1 MAVILPIVS
10 EFVGDG
16 IAKARKEFAQL
27 ETTGAKAQYALKK
40 AAVPA
45 AAALAGLAA
54 GLADATKGAIE
65 DAAAQDKLANQIRR
79 STGETDDAIASVEEW
94 ISAQGSLRAYSDS
107 QLRPALGKLITA
119 TGELEDSQ
127 SLAALAM
134 DIATATGKPLESVT
148 TSLTK
153 AYGGNVMALAKL
165 DPALRDMIKE
175 GMSADEAFSS
185 LAQTFGGAASEAANT
200 AEGSFKRMS
209 IALDETKEGIGAAL
223 LPVVQAVLPYL
234 TRFAEWAQKNPQM
247 FTMIAAAIGAV
258 AAAIVAVNIAMAI
271 NPFTLIAAGVALLGV
286 ALVAAYKRFEGFR
299 DVVQTVIG
307 GVVAYFKV
315 LANAWRTT
323 INLIIRGIN
332 LVKPGK
338 DIPQIPDLFSGGPES
353 AAGAFNL
360 PRMARGG
367 VVAGPTLALIGE
379 QGPEAVVPLSQM
391 GGMGGVTINVNGG
404 DPQAVVDA
412 LRRFYRQNG
421 PIPVGV
427 AY

>member
-1 MAVILPIVS
+1 MAISIPIVS

-27 ETTGAKAQYALKK
+27 ETTGQKAQFALKK

-45 AAALAGLAA
+45 TAALAGLAA
-54 GLADATKGAIE
+54 ALGDATKGAIE
-65 DAAAQDKLANQIRR
+65 DAAAQDKLAGQIRR
-79 STGETDDAIASVEEW
+79 STGETDDAIASVENW
-94 ISAQGSLRAYSDS
+94 ISAQGNLRAMSDS
-107 QLRPALGKLITA
+107 ELRPAIGKLVTA
-119 TGELEDSQ
+119 TGELEAAQD
-127 SLAALAM
+127 LAVLAM
-134 DIATATGKPLESVT
+134 DIAAATGKPLEAVT

-165 DPALRDMIKE
+165 DPALRDLIKE
-175 GMSADEAFSS
+175 GMSADQAFSM
-185 LAQTFGGAASEAANT
+185 LGDTFGGAATDAANT

-223 LPVVQAVLPYL
+223 LPAVEAVLPYL
-234 TRFAEWAQKNPQM
+234 LKFANWAQANPSV
-247 FTMIAAAIGAV
+247 FLGIAAAIGAV
-258 AAAIVAVNIAMAI
+258 AAAIVATNIAMAL

-286 ALVAAYKRFEGFR
+286 ALVAAYKKFEGFR
-299 DVVQTVIG
+299 DVVQAVVG
-307 GVVAYFKV
+307 GVVAYFKTLV
-315 LANAWRTT
+315 TAWRTA

-338 DIPQIPDLFSGGPES
+338 DIPTIGDPFANAESTARGAGIPM
-353 AAGAFNL
+353 
-360 PRMARGG
+360 MATGG

-412 LRRFYRQNG
+412 LQRWYRQNG
-421 PIPVGV
+421 PLPVKV
-427 AY
+427 A